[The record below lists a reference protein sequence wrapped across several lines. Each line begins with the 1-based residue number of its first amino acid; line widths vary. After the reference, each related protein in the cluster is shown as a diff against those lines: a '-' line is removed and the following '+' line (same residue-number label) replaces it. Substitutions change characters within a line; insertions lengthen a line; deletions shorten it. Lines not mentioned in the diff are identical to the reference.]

1 MPDTVSS
8 GQHAAD
14 LAKALVAAGHSVTVV
29 ASSRGYDRPRTR
41 FQPREVWNGV
51 EVIRV
56 ASTGLGKAA
65 RWRRA
70 IDFASFLVS
79 CAVRAALLPR
89 FDLVITMTS
98 PPLLS
103 AAAAALVRI
112 KGGALICWILD
123 LNPDQAIVAGWLN
136 PKSLTGRLLRETAAF
151 GFRTARWC
159 VVMDRFMAE
168 RLEAYGVECQK
179 IAVVPPW
186 AHDGD
191 VRYDAAGR
199 EQFRHEHGLD
209 SRFVVMYSGN
219 HSPCHPLDTLLEAA
233 RRMKN
238 DPRVVFCFIGGGS
251 EFPRV
256 KAYAEG
262 HRLRNVLCLPYVPL
276 NRLSTSLSAADLH
289 AVVMGDAYAGV
300 VHPSK
305 VYNVLALG
313 IPFLYIGPER
323 SHIMDLA
330 LDPPWMMHASHGDV
344 DRVIEQITRAADA
357 PPAAPVAAEQAVA
370 RRYSQSAVL
379 PVFLEVLDAAAHA
392 DSVCVS

>member
-14 LAKALVAAGHSVTVV
+14 LAKALVAAGHQVTVV
-29 ASSRGYDRPRTR
+29 VSNRGYDRPRVR
-41 FQPREVWNGV
+41 FAPREVWNGV
-51 EVIRV
+51 NVIRV
-56 ASTGLGKAA
+56 ASTGLGKTA

-70 IDFASFLVS
+70 VDFASFLIA
-79 CAVRAALLPR
+79 CAVRVALLPR

-103 AAAAALVRI
+103 AVAATLVRI

-123 LNPDQAIVAGWLN
+123 LNPDQAVTAGWLN
-136 PKSLTGRLLRETAAF
+136 PKSLTGRLLRRMAAF

-159 VVMDRFMAE
+159 IVMDRFMAE
-168 RLEAYGVECQK
+168 RLEGYGVACQK
-179 IAVVPPW
+179 IAVIPPW
-186 AHDGD
+186 SHDD
-191 VRYDAAGR
+191 DIRYGAADR
-199 EQFRHEHGLD
+199 EEFRHEHGLD
-209 SRFVVMYSGN
+209 GRFVVMYSGN
-219 HSPCHPLDTLLEAA
+219 HSPCHPLDTLLESA
-233 RRMKN
+233 RRLKN

-262 HRLRNVLCLPYVPL
+262 HRLRNILCLPYVSL
-276 NRLSTSLSAADLH
+276 SRLSASLSAADLH
-289 AVVMGDAYAGV
+289 VVVLGDAYVGV

-330 LDPPWMMHASHGDV
+330 LDPPWMMRASHGDV

-357 PPAAPVAAEQAVA
+357 PSTAPVAAEQAVA
-370 RRYSQSAVL
+370 RRYSQNAVL
-379 PVFLEVLDAAAHA
+379 PIFLEVLEAAAHA
-392 DSVCVS
+392 DSVCAS